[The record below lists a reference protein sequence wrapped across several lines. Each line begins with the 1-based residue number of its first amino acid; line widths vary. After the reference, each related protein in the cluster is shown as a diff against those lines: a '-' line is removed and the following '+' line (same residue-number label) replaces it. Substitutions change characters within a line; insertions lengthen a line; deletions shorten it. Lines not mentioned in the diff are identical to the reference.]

1 MKSVSTLI
9 ILSFTFIAQAQLQSP
24 RVSPVSEVKQ
34 TIGLS
39 EVTVTYSRPA
49 VRDRAIM
56 GALIPFDEKWR
67 TGANENTTIRFSDP
81 AKFGDQVLPAAT
93 YALYTKPGKSEWE
106 IIFYKDA
113 FNWGMP
119 SDWDQS
125 QVALSLKVPSKNHSF
140 VESFTIAFE
149 EVTLSEA
156 FLTLSWE
163 NTKVRVPFSVPTNE
177 KMQSEI
183 DRVLA
188 GTPTARDYYTAAVFH
203 LNQNLDLQKAKLWIE
218 KAVDMRSDAFWFFRQ
233 KSLIHEKLGERKA
246 AIEAAKTSLE
256 LAEKAANQNYIR
268 INKKQLLEWGAL

>member
-1 MKSVSTLI
+1 MKSVFTLF

-24 RVSPVSEVKQ
+24 RVSPMSEVKQ
-34 TIGLS
+34 TVGLS
-39 EVTVTYSRPA
+39 EVTVTYNRPA

-56 GALIPFDEKWR
+56 GELVPYDKKWR
-67 TGANENTTIRFSDP
+67 TGANENTTILFSDP
-81 AKFGDQVLPAAT
+81 TQFGDQVLPAAT

-113 FNWGMP
+113 SNWGMP
-119 SDWDQS
+119 SDWDPS
-125 QVALSLKVPSKNHSF
+125 QVALSLTVPSEDNSF

-149 EVTLSEA
+149 DVTLSEA

-188 GTPTARDYYTAAVFH
+188 GSPKARDYYSAAVFH
-203 LNQNLDLQKAKLWIE
+203 LNQGLDLQKAKLWIE
-218 KAVDMRSDAFWFFRQ
+218 KAVEMRSDAFWYYRQ
-233 KSLIHEKLGERKA
+233 KSLIHDKLGEKKA
-246 AIEAAKTSLE
+246 AIDAAKTSLE
-256 LAEKAANQNYIR
+256 LAEKSGNQNYIR
-268 INKKQLLEWGAL
+268 INKKQLRDWGAL